1 MEEYNVL
8 TKDEIID
15 KLKSMEV
22 GEGKCPW
29 KTISF
34 VYLNPNYD
42 PNTFSQEIEDTEE
55 EINLMEEFKK
65 WYNAPGFDW
74 VWCHPYEMKRNSDK
88 WYANH
93 TKICKINFA
102 PMQILLQCAAQHRDG
117 TRNYYSEN
125 NVKRIMEWGEKHGK
139 ILNFG

>member
-1 MEEYNVL
+1 MEEYHVL
-8 TKDEIID
+8 TKNEIID

-22 GEGKCPW
+22 GEGKEYPW

-42 PNTFSQEIEDTEE
+42 PDTFSQEIEDTEE
-55 EINLMEEFKK
+55 EIDLMEEFKK
-65 WYNAPGFDW
+65 WYNAQ
-74 VWCHPYEMKRNSDK
+74 VSKMKKNSDK

-93 TKICKINFA
+93 TKICKIQLA

-125 NVKRIMEWGEKHGK
+125 NVKQIMEWGDKHGK